1 MNLEIT
7 LLEKAG
13 AIVRDQHFIYTSGRH
28 GKHYVNKDAIY
39 PDTELTQK
47 VVKAL
52 AGLVSSLECD
62 AILAPAV
69 GAILLGHGVAKEL
82 SLMRKKNIL
91 SVYAEQTPDKSF
103 VIKRGYD
110 KLIQGKKVLVI
121 EDILTTGSSVRKVVE
136 TARKIPCEI
145 VGVVALCNRGNV
157 SEKDLGS
164 VPLLK
169 SLFKLQFESWEA
181 NECPLCQKGI
191 PVFHGL
197 GKA

>member
-1 MNLEIT
+1 MDLEIG
-7 LLEKAG
+7 LLEEAG

-28 GKHYVNKDAIY
+28 GRHYVNKDAIY

-47 VVKAL
+47 VVQAL
-52 AGLVSSLECD
+52 AGLVSPLECD
-62 AILAPAV
+62 AILAPAI

-82 SLMRKKNIL
+82 SLRRKKNIL
-91 SVYAEQTPDKSF
+91 SVYAEQTPDKNF

-121 EDILTTGSSVRKVVE
+121 EDILTTGSSVKKVVE

-157 SEKDLGS
+157 REKDLGS
-164 VPLLK
+164 VPFLK
-169 SLFKLQFESWEA
+169 SLFELQFESWEA

-191 PVFHGL
+191 PFYKGL